1 MCGSQ
6 KTISSLI
13 YNVNL
18 KFFVT
23 LYLTKNDRNGTRG
36 YYERVGMD

>member
-1 MCGSQ
+1 
-6 KTISSLI
+6 
-13 YNVNL
+13 L

-23 LYLTKNDRNGTRG
+23 LYLTKNEINGTRG